1 MDHSQPKRVSK
12 HLASLSA
19 EFKHGTATRLS
30 VCLVLD
36 LAAAPPSGSLL
47 KKATQGLELHVRSAS
62 TEAICH
68 RLSWCGRWWSIW
80 WDWVGLVEGWR
91 KSMSNWMFSGSFIF
105 FPCIP
110 NTSFYIS
117 FYLRLD
123 IYFTVYML
131 RNSGSISL
139 SHCLFQLTHAKGT
152 DEAVA

>member
-1 MDHSQPKRVSK
+1 
-12 HLASLSA
+12 
-19 EFKHGTATRLS
+19 
-30 VCLVLD
+30 
-36 LAAAPPSGSLL
+36 
-47 KKATQGLELHVRSAS
+47 
-62 TEAICH
+62 
-68 RLSWCGRWWSIW
+68 
-80 WDWVGLVEGWR
+80 
-91 KSMSNWMFSGSFIF
+91 MFSGSFIF